1 MTAGTLITGLLAA
14 ALAGMPLIA
23 TAQHKQIDVGKRE
36 YDANCAVCHGAAGR
50 GDGPYGPLPFSVPDL
65 TQLARRN
72 NGVFPFQRVYETIDG
87 TLVVKA
93 HGTRDMPIWGRDYR
107 AQADDHDIDGPYG
120 REVYVRSRILAL
132 TEYIYRLQA
141 K

>member
-1 MTAGTLITGLLAA
+1 MAPGTLVTGLLAA
-14 ALAGMPLIA
+14 ALAGVPLIA
-23 TAQHKQIDVGKRE
+23 TAQHKKIDIGKRE
-36 YDANCAVCHGAAGR
+36 YDSNCAVCHGPAGR
-50 GDGPYGPLPFSVPDL
+50 GDGPYGALPLSVPDL

-72 NGVFPFQRVYETIDG
+72 DGVFPFQHVYETIDG
-87 TLVVKA
+87 TLVVKG

-107 AQADDHDIDGPYG
+107 TQADERDIDGPYG

-132 TEYIYRLQA
+132 TEYLYRLQA